1 MSIVRDLKFKV
12 MEQSRRKKLE
22 HFYSLCP
29 DGGPILDA
37 GVSGQTQKEMPPSG
51 NIFLRTFRYDSKYYT
66 GLGVEDL
73 SSLEQLYPGKK
84 FVQYPGG
91 EFPFK
96 DNEFDWVFSNAV
108 IEHVGDNNA
117 QVYFV
122 NEMIRVGKNVFFTT
136 PYKYFPIESHTDVFF
151 LHWNNNL
158 FYSWCK
164 KHKPWCTKD
173 HLYLFSRKR
182 LESILR
188 QSNADSYQIYNNRFL
203 GMTMTFTVLCS
214 D

>member
-1 MSIVRDLKFKV
+1 MSYYDEISRGYEELHREEQEKKIALIKQHLKVNPEEKLLDVGCGTGLTTRPWKCKRFGIDP
-12 MEQSRRKKLE
+12 SKKL
-22 HFYSLCP
+22 
-29 DGGPILDA
+29 
-37 GVSGQTQKEMPPSG
+37 
-51 NIFLRTFRYDSKYYT
+51 
-66 GLGVEDL
+66 
-73 SSLEQLYPGKK
+73 LEKAKK
-84 FVQYPGG
+84 SDPGG
-91 EFPFK
+91 TYKLAPAESIPFK